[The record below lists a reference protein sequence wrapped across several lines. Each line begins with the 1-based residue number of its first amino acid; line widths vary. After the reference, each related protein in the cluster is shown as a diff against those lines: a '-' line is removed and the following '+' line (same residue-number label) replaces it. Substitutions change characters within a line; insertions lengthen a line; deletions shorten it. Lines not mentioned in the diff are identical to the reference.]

1 MGVKKRIGIITWHN
15 YPNVGSA
22 LQAYALHSYIN
33 KHNGDALII
42 NYSAFGRPSLWWLRL
57 LVSRFDRFIPK
68 SISKKIHYRFL
79 SFESKFFKETH
90 LYTTIE
96 QLVAQNGLFDTFVCG
111 SDQIWAPN
119 VFNDVYMLSFVDD
132 EKKKVSYAAS
142 IGLPY
147 IPNELIEKYR
157 TLLGRFDYISVRERQ
172 GADLLNTLFGIK
184 SSVVLDPTLL
194 LTKED
199 WSLLGLTKKMCN
211 NRYVLCYF
219 LGEQEEHR
227 KIVEDFAKKQG
238 LKVVSIYRFSVDIRP
253 GFITDTDVGPLEF
266 INYIRNADF
275 IFTDSFHGVCFSIN
289 LNRNFYVMKRF
300 AENSP
305 INQNSRIENILSL
318 LELKDRLICS
328 VPEDINMIDYKVV
341 NKTLEKLRSESHQFL
356 KQALDID

>member
-1 MGVKKRIGIITWHN
+1 MVGRKRIGIITWHN

-42 NYSAFGRPSLWWLRL
+42 NYSIFGKPSFWWLRL
-57 LVSRFDRFIPK
+57 IISRFDRFVPK
-68 SISKKIHYRFL
+68 SIAKRLHYRFL
-79 SFESKFFKETH
+79 SFESKFFKETK
-90 LYTTIE
+90 LYTTVE
-96 QLVAQNGLFDTFVCG
+96 QLVEQNKRFDTFVCG

-119 VFNDVYMLSFVDD
+119 VFNEVYMLSFVND

-157 TLLGRFDYISVRERQ
+157 TLLGRFDCISVREQQ
-172 GADLLNTLFGIK
+172 GADLLNALFGIEC
-184 SSVVLDPTLL
+184 SVVLDPTLL
-194 LTKED
+194 LTKKD
-199 WSLLGLTKKMCN
+199 WSVMDRKKKICN
-211 NRYVLCYF
+211 HKYVLCYF

-227 KIVEDFAKKQG
+227 KIVENFAKMQG
-238 LKVVSIYRFSVDIRP
+238 LKIVCISRFGIDIRP
-253 GFITDTDVGPLEF
+253 EFITDTDVGPLEF
-266 INYIRNADF
+266 INYVRNADF
-275 IFTDSFHGVCFSIN
+275 VFTDSFHGVCFSIN

-318 LELKDRLICS
+318 LELEDRLICS
-328 VPEDINMIDYKVV
+328 VPEDINMINYKVV
-341 NKTLEKLRSESHQFL
+341 NKVLETLRLKSHQFL
-356 KQALDID
+356 KQSLDID